1 MRKTDKIDSNKFK
14 TFTSELKHEVTGK
27 HDVYFCFNGQ
37 NITAGHVLFNFDWWN
52 INNIKQINSL

>member
-27 HDVYFCFNGQ
+27 HDVYFWFNGQ
-37 NITAGHVLFNFDWWN
+37 NITPGHVLYNFNWRE
-52 INNIKQINSL
+52 ILKI